1 MENQDV
7 IDRDDD
13 NVVSEEMN
21 ADESGKTVFYKYRGV
36 GKCISDGISFLT
48 DHFFRFIRLTLPVSI
63 PLAVLLA
70 AYSYIACDMSMMQSA
85 SMRYV
90 LYGLFL
96 AALLVS
102 SVQQGVIFRLL
113 ELYSDKADMKSIT
126 YRSLYKTVWGCV
138 GKVLGCNLVSVVIGN
153 IVIGL
158 GLLIWLIPMD
168 GFELNIVKMI
178 LLGIWLL
185 AGAVMY
191 IPYEISMPALIFG
204 KKKFFP
210 ALWYG
215 YVLGLKKIGKV
226 MALFIVLLFLVVILL
241 ALILSPAIVIAMM
254 HHSASSSLLVGD
266 AVSLPDNFAVY
277 SILILFLAS
286 FFSTLLIWV
295 QCVPMSYLYASLEYD
310 VEEQKKNE
318 LPVV

>member
-7 IDRDDD
+7 IDKDDD

-21 ADESGKTVFYKYRGV
+21 ADESGKNVFYKYRGT

-63 PLAVLLA
+63 PLAVLFA
-70 AYSYIACDMSMMQSA
+70 AYIYISCDMSMMQSVG
-85 SMRYV
+85 MRYV
-90 LYGLFL
+90 LSGLLL
-96 AALLVS
+96 AAFLVV
-102 SVQQGVIFRLL
+102 SVQQGIIFRLL
-113 ELYSDKADMKSIT
+113 KLYTDKVDMKSIT
-126 YRSLYKTVWGCV
+126 YGSLYKTVWGSV
-138 GKVLGCNLVSVVIGN
+138 GKTLGCNLVSEIIGS

-158 GLLIWLIPMD
+158 AVLIWLMPVD
-168 GFELNIVKMI
+168 GFEMGIVKMI

-226 MALFIVLLFLVVILL
+226 MALFVVLFFLVGILL
-241 ALILSPAIVIAMM
+241 TLTLSPAIVIAMM
-254 HHSASSSLLVGD
+254 HHSASFSMVVGD

-286 FFSTLLIWV
+286 FFSTLLTWM

-310 VEEQKKNE
+310 VEEQKRNE
-318 LPVV
+318 LPMV